1 MNFADSLLRAV
12 ERVETPLGIG
22 LDPHLDKLPLFL
34 RQTYDGLSGEAY
46 WQAAAEA
53 VVAFNEMVIAAV
65 QGKVAAVKPQ
75 FAFYEQLG
83 SFGWAALEAT
93 CQLAREADLLIIG
106 DAKRGDISSTG
117 AAYARAILDPLGPL
131 NCDAV
136 TLNPWM
142 GVDTLDPFLELCR
155 SEGKGVFVLVRTT
168 NPQSAYLQHHGE
180 PTASERLARKLK
192 EIGQDFVGELGFS
205 SIGAVVGA
213 TASEEAREIR
223 SWMPN
228 SWFLV
233 PGVGAQG
240 GGVKQALA
248 GTTES
253 KKGSLV
259 VSSRSLLFP
268 PDRGPEYDR
277 SPEGVVECISRAVV
291 DLGRSLAAV

>member
-1 MNFADSLLRAV
+1 MNFADSLFEAV

-34 RQTYDGLSGEAY
+34 RKHYEGLSGERY
-46 WQAAAEA
+46 WQTAAEA
-53 VVAFNEMVIAAV
+53 VVAFNEIIIKAV

-93 CQLAREADLLIIG
+93 CHLARESDLLIIG

-117 AAYARAILDPLGPL
+117 AAYARAILDPSGPL

-142 GVDTLDPFLELCR
+142 GVDTLSPFLELCR
-155 SEGKGVFVLVRTT
+155 TEGKGLFVLVRTT
-168 NPQSAYLQHHGE
+168 NPQSAYLQHHGD
-180 PTASERLARKLK
+180 PTASERLARKLDH
-192 EIGQDFVGELGFS
+192 IGEDFVGKHGFS
-205 SIGAVVGA
+205 SVGAVVGT
-213 TASEEAREIR
+213 TASQEAKKIR
-223 SWMPN
+223 DWMPKG
-228 SWFLV
+228 WFLV

-248 GTTES
+248 GRTDT

-268 PDRGPEYDR
+268 PDRGPEYDQT
-277 SPEGVVECISRAVV
+277 PEGVAKCVSQAVV
-291 DLGRSLAAV
+291 NLGRSLAAV